1 MTIIHIGREDLWCYN
16 FFTSKSD
23 PDIWNAP
30 QRNCSCCNVHLSV
43 VYSYI
48 IDNLKEAKLLPEDY
62 KEICCYCHTL
72 QKFGLIGLKDYLS
85 AIIYSISTD
94 ILTISFFTTSSI
106 VDGIK
111 ERIKKQVNFYVHDY
125 SKIAEA

>member
-1 MTIIHIGREDLWCYN
+1 MTIIHIIREDLWCYN

-23 PDIWNAP
+23 PDIWNTP
-30 QRNCSCCNVHLSV
+30 QRNCSCCNIHLTV

-72 QKFGLIGLKDYLS
+72 QKFGLIGLKDYSS
-85 AIIYSISTD
+85 AISYSISTD
-94 ILTISFFTTSSI
+94 ILTISFALPQ
-106 VDGIK
+106 K
-111 ERIKKQVNFYVHDY
+111 ERILKKEFVYFCFHDY
-125 SKIAEA
+125 SKTAEAY